1 MRRKDKEKKEKFQGV
16 ILISAVLALV
26 IIVGILII
34 KNYEPTRDTDK
45 QGCFKDTGPNKYFEI
60 IVDNTEI
67 LNSVQERN
75 IIKRIYKVLE
85 DADPND
91 KVTIYSL
98 DDSSRKNNF
107 KPLIGRCSLKDGSNY
122 NMWMENKNI
131 LYKRWAELFD
141 EPIKKALEDMMDKNK
156 DSKVSP
162 ILELIQKI
170 ESEIDKEK
178 PAEIHLFSDLM
189 QHSKSFSFYDPDYNV
204 ENFLKSHEFNRVS
217 TDLNGI
223 DIYIWQLYNTKI
235 KPKKLILYWEEIF
248 RKMNG
253 EIAKVEPIS
262 G

>member
-16 ILISAVLALV
+16 ILISGVLAFV

-75 IIKRIYKVLE
+75 IIKRIYKILE

-91 KVTIYSL
+91 KVSIYSL
-98 DDSSRKNNF
+98 DDSSLKNNF

-141 EPIKKALEDMMDKNK
+141 EPIKKAVEDMMDKNK
-156 DSKVSP
+156 SSKESLHPSP
-162 ILELIQKI
+162 YPWLARISMTRFRTRSKT
-170 ESEIDKEK
+170 
-178 PAEIHLFSDLM
+178 FSTSLVRGEGKVRKL
-189 QHSKSFSFYDPDYNV
+189 SG
-204 ENFLKSHEFNRVS
+204 LSHP
-217 TDLNGI
+217 L
-223 DIYIWQLYNTKI
+223 
-235 KPKKLILYWEEIF
+235 
-248 RKMNG
+248 
-253 EIAKVEPIS
+253 
-262 G
+262 